1 MGYFLANSK
10 VYEYSI
16 MKKIVLIFLFLPF
29 ISFGQFDYKSY
40 NKAVKYNSK
49 GNIKKAIKYANKSL
63 EDNPSWRKPNL
74 LLASIYINLDS
85 IELAANFILKVYE
98 RNNPKDVVLLEKL
111 IKLYYSNGYYYEALS
126 FLDIVLTDSLKMNFN
141 VERYINNCNFAIEAI
156 KNPVTFN
163 PQNIGLNINSSDQE
177 YSPSISVDGSKLVY
191 SRRFLKDN
199 ILQEDFYISYRDSE
213 GNWKESFPLSDV
225 LNTSGNEGAFSF
237 STDTNLIVFTS
248 CERFDRVGGC
258 DLYLLYDGVVYNA
271 GNLVN
276 SDKWDTQGCFSPD
289 RKYLYFVSNR
299 PGGFGGS
306 DIWRS
311 EIVDNI
317 FLKPE
322 NLGPSINTKYD
333 EMSPF
338 LHPDNLTFYFASNGH
353 IGMGDFDIFVSRRK
367 NIISNWQKPE
377 NLGYPINSHNTENSL
392 VVEKDG
398 NTAYFVSDKNSYGLE
413 DIFIFQLPNQ
423 LMANKITNIELDII
437 TKQKNEEIIFKN
449 VTFASNSF
457 IIDSSSYLEL
467 DQLVAYLIKNPDL
480 EIEIQGHTD
489 DQGNDLDN
497 LKLSISRAYE
507 VFKYLQTRTENKLT
521 YVGYGEQN
529 PLFPNN
535 SIQNRAKNRRTSFV
549 IIN

>member
-1 MGYFLANSK
+1 
-10 VYEYSI
+10 
-16 MKKIVLIFLFLPF
+16 MKKIVFIFLLLPF
-29 ISFGQFDYKSY
+29 ISFAQLDYKSY

-49 GNIKKAIKYANKSL
+49 GNIKKAIKYANKAL
-63 EDNPSWRKPNL
+63 DDNPYWRKPNL

-85 IELAANFILKVYE
+85 IELAASFILKVYE
-98 RNNPKDVVLLEKL
+98 RKNPNDVVLLEKL
-111 IKLYYSNGYYYEALS
+111 IKLYYSNGYYNEALS
-126 FLDIVLTDSLKMNFN
+126 FLEIVLSDSLKMNFN
-141 VERYINNCNFAIEAI
+141 AEKYINNCNFAIESI
-156 KNPVTFN
+156 KNPVKFN

-177 YSPSISVDGSKLVY
+177 YSPSISVDGSRLVF

-199 ILQEDFYISYRDSE
+199 ILQEDFYISYRDSD
-213 GNWKESFPLSDV
+213 GNWKESSPFSDI

-237 STDTNLIVFTS
+237 STDSNLIVFTS
-248 CERFDRVGGC
+248 CERFDRLGGC

-289 RKYLYFVSNR
+289 GKYLYFSSNR

-311 EIVDNI
+311 EIVDNT

-367 NIISNWQKPE
+367 NKTNSWQKPE
-377 NLGYPINSHNTENSL
+377 NLGFPINTHYTENSL
-392 VVEKDG
+392 IVEKDG
-398 NTAYFVSDKNSYGLE
+398 NTAYFVSNKNGYGLE
-413 DIFIFQLPNQ
+413 DIFVFQLPNQ
-423 LMANKITNIELDII
+423 LRAKEITNIELDII
-437 TKQKNEEIIFKN
+437 TKQSNEEIIFRN
-449 VTFASNSF
+449 VTFESNSF
-457 IIDSSSYLEL
+457 IIDSSSYSEL
-467 DQLVAYLIKNPDL
+467 DQLVEYLIKNPEL

-507 VFKYLQTRTENKLT
+507 VYKYLHSRTENQLT
-521 YVGYGEQN
+521 YVGYGEQK

-535 SIQNRAKNRRTSFV
+535 STQNRAKNRRTSFV

>member
-10 VYEYSI
+10 VYEHSI

-29 ISFGQFDYKSY
+29 ISFGQLDYKSY

-49 GNIKKAIKYANKSL
+49 GNIKKAIKYAYKSL

-98 RNNPKDVVLLEKL
+98 RKNPKDVVLLEKL

-126 FLDIVLTDSLKMNFN
+126 FLDIVLSDSLKMNFN
-141 VERYINNCNFAIEAI
+141 VERYINNCNFAIESI

-177 YSPSISVDGSKLVY
+177 YSPSISVDGNKLVY

-199 ILQEDFYISYRDSE
+199 ILQEDFYISYRDSV
-213 GNWKESFPLSDV
+213 GNWQESFPLSDV

-311 EIVDNI
+311 EIVDKI

-367 NIISNWQKPE
+367 NIINNWQKPE

-398 NTAYFVSDKNSYGLE
+398 NTAYFVSNKNSYGLE

-521 YVGYGEQN
+521 YVGHGEQN

>member
-10 VYEYSI
+10 VYEHSI

-29 ISFGQFDYKSY
+29 ISFGQLDYKSY

-49 GNIKKAIKYANKSL
+49 GNIKKAIKYANKAL
-63 EDNPSWRKPNL
+63 DDNPYWRKPNL

-98 RNNPKDVVLLEKL
+98 RKNPKDVVLLEKL

-126 FLDIVLTDSLKMNFN
+126 FLDIVLSDSLKMNFN

-177 YSPSISVDGSKLVY
+177 YSPSISVDGNKLVY

-199 ILQEDFYISYRDSE
+199 ILQEDFYISYRDSV

-311 EIVDNI
+311 EIVDKI

-367 NIISNWQKPE
+367 NIISNWLKPE

-398 NTAYFVSDKNSYGLE
+398 NTAYFVSNKNSYGLE

>member
-1 MGYFLANSK
+1 
-10 VYEYSI
+10 

-29 ISFGQFDYKSY
+29 ISFGQLDYKSY

-49 GNIKKAIKYANKSL
+49 GNIKKAIKYAYKSL

-98 RNNPKDVVLLEKL
+98 RKNPKDVVLLEKL

-126 FLDIVLTDSLKMNFN
+126 FLDIVLSDSLKMNFN
-141 VERYINNCNFAIEAI
+141 VKRYINNCNFAIESI

-177 YSPSISVDGSKLVY
+177 YSPSISVDGNKLVY

-199 ILQEDFYISYRDSE
+199 ILQEDFYISYRDSV
-213 GNWKESFPLSDV
+213 GNWQESFPLSDV

-311 EIVDNI
+311 EIVDKI

-367 NIISNWQKPE
+367 NIINNWQKPE

-398 NTAYFVSDKNSYGLE
+398 NTAYFVSNKNSYGLE

-535 SIQNRAKNRRTSFV
+535 SIQNKAKNRRTSFV
-549 IIN
+549 IVN

>member
-1 MGYFLANSK
+1 MGNFLANSK
-10 VYEYSI
+10 VYEYTV
-16 MKKIVLIFLFLPF
+16 MKKIVFIFLLLPF
-29 ISFGQFDYKSY
+29 ISFAQLDYKSY

-49 GNIKKAIKYANKSL
+49 GNIKKAIKYANKAL
-63 EDNPSWRKPNL
+63 DDNPYWRKPNL

-85 IELAANFILKVYE
+85 IELAASFILKVYE
-98 RNNPKDVVLLEKL
+98 RKNPNDVVLLEKL
-111 IKLYYSNGYYYEALS
+111 IKLYYSNGYYNEALS
-126 FLDIVLTDSLKMNFN
+126 FLEIVLSDSLKMNFN
-141 VERYINNCNFAIEAI
+141 AEKYINNCNFAIESI
-156 KNPVTFN
+156 KNPVKFN

-177 YSPSISVDGSKLVY
+177 YSPSISVDGSRLVF

-199 ILQEDFYISYRDSE
+199 ILQEDFYISYRDSD
-213 GNWKESFPLSDV
+213 GNWKESFPFSDI

-237 STDTNLIVFTS
+237 STDSNLIVFTS
-248 CERFDRVGGC
+248 CERFDRLGGC

-289 RKYLYFVSNR
+289 RRYLYFVSNR

-311 EIVDNI
+311 EIVDNT

-367 NIISNWQKPE
+367 NKTNSWQKPE
-377 NLGYPINSHNTENSL
+377 NLGFPINTHYTENSL
-392 VVEKDG
+392 IVEKDG
-398 NTAYFVSDKNSYGLE
+398 NTAYFVSNKNGYGLE
-413 DIFIFQLPNQ
+413 DIFVFQLPNQ
-423 LMANKITNIELDII
+423 LRAKEITNIELDII
-437 TKQKNEEIIFKN
+437 TKQSNEEIIFRN
-449 VTFASNSF
+449 VTFESNSF
-457 IIDSSSYLEL
+457 IIDSSSYSEL
-467 DQLVAYLIKNPDL
+467 DQLVEYLIKNPEL

-489 DQGNDLDN
+489 DKGNDLDN

-507 VFKYLQTRTENKLT
+507 VYKYLHSRTENQLT
-521 YVGYGEQN
+521 YVGYGEQK

-535 SIQNRAKNRRTSFV
+535 STQNRAKNRRTSFV

>member
-1 MGYFLANSK
+1 MGNFLANSK
-10 VYEYSI
+10 VYEYTV
-16 MKKIVLIFLFLPF
+16 MKKIVFIFLLLPF
-29 ISFGQFDYKSY
+29 ISFAQLDYKSY

-49 GNIKKAIKYANKSL
+49 GNIKKAIKYANKAL
-63 EDNPSWRKPNL
+63 DDNPYWRKPNL

-85 IELAANFILKVYE
+85 IELAASFILKVYE
-98 RNNPKDVVLLEKL
+98 RKNPNDVVLLEKL
-111 IKLYYSNGYYYEALS
+111 IKLYYSNGYYNEALS
-126 FLDIVLTDSLKMNFN
+126 FLEIVLSDSLKMNFN
-141 VERYINNCNFAIEAI
+141 AEKYINNCNFAIESI
-156 KNPVTFN
+156 KNPVKFN

-177 YSPSISVDGSKLVY
+177 YSPSISVDGSRLVF

-199 ILQEDFYISYRDSE
+199 ILQEDFYISYRDSD
-213 GNWKESFPLSDV
+213 GNWKESFPFSDI

-237 STDTNLIVFTS
+237 STDSNLIVFTS
-248 CERFDRVGGC
+248 CERFDRLGGC
-258 DLYLLYDGVVYNA
+258 DLYLLYDGIVYNA

-311 EIVDNI
+311 EIVDNT

-367 NIISNWQKPE
+367 NKTNSWQKPE
-377 NLGYPINSHNTENSL
+377 NLGFPINTHYTENSL
-392 VVEKDG
+392 IVEKDG
-398 NTAYFVSDKNSYGLE
+398 NTAYFVSNKNGYGLE
-413 DIFIFQLPNQ
+413 DIFVFQLPNQ
-423 LMANKITNIELDII
+423 LKAKEITNIELDII
-437 TKQKNEEIIFKN
+437 TKQSNEEIIFRN
-449 VTFASNSF
+449 VTFESNSF
-457 IIDSSSYLEL
+457 IIDSSSYSEL
-467 DQLVAYLIKNPDL
+467 DQLVEYLIKNPEL

-489 DQGNDLDN
+489 DKGNDLDN

-507 VFKYLQTRTENKLT
+507 VYKYLNSRTENQLT
-521 YVGYGEQN
+521 YVGYGEQK

-535 SIQNRAKNRRTSFV
+535 STQNRAKNRRTSFV

>member
-49 GNIKKAIKYANKSL
+49 GNIKKAIKYAYKSL

-85 IELAANFILKVYE
+85 IELAANFILKVYD
-98 RNNPKDVVLLEKL
+98 RKNPKDVVLLEKL

-141 VERYINNCNFAIEAI
+141 VKRYINNCNFAIEAI

-199 ILQEDFYISYRDSE
+199 ILQEDFYISYRDSD

-398 NTAYFVSDKNSYGLE
+398 NTAYFVSNKNSYGLE

>member
-1 MGYFLANSK
+1 MGNFLANSK
-10 VYEYSI
+10 VYEYTV
-16 MKKIVLIFLFLPF
+16 MKKIVFIFLLLPF
-29 ISFGQFDYKSY
+29 ISFAQLDYKSY

-49 GNIKKAIKYANKSL
+49 GNIKKAIKYANKAL
-63 EDNPSWRKPNL
+63 DDNPYWRKPNL

-85 IELAANFILKVYE
+85 IELAARFILKVYE
-98 RNNPKDVVLLEKL
+98 RKNPNDVVLLEKL

-126 FLDIVLTDSLKMNFN
+126 FLEIVLSDSLKMNFN
-141 VERYINNCNFAIEAI
+141 AKKYINNCNFAIESI
-156 KNPVTFN
+156 KNPVKFN

-177 YSPSISVDGSKLVY
+177 YSPSISVDGSRLVF

-199 ILQEDFYISYRDSE
+199 ILQEDFYISYRDSD
-213 GNWKESFPLSDV
+213 GNWKESFPFSDI

-237 STDTNLIVFTS
+237 STDSNLIVFTS
-248 CERFDRVGGC
+248 CERFDRLGGC

-311 EIVDNI
+311 EIVDNT

-367 NIISNWQKPE
+367 NKINSWQKPE
-377 NLGYPINSHNTENSL
+377 NLGFPINTHNTENSL
-392 VVEKDG
+392 IVEKDG
-398 NTAYFVSDKNSYGLE
+398 NTAYFVSNKNGYGLE
-413 DIFIFQLPNQ
+413 DIFVFQLPNQ
-423 LMANKITNIELDII
+423 LKAKEITNIELDII
-437 TKQKNEEIIFKN
+437 TKQSNEEIIFRN
-449 VTFASNSF
+449 VTFESNSF
-457 IIDSSSYLEL
+457 IIDSSSYSEL
-467 DQLVAYLIKNPDL
+467 DQLVEYLIKNPEL

-507 VFKYLQTRTENKLT
+507 VYKYLHSRTENQLT
-521 YVGYGEQN
+521 YVGYGEQK

-535 SIQNRAKNRRTSFV
+535 STQNRAKNRRTSFV

>member
-1 MGYFLANSK
+1 MGNFLANSK
-10 VYEYSI
+10 VYEYTV
-16 MKKIVLIFLFLPF
+16 MKKIVFIFLLLPF
-29 ISFGQFDYKSY
+29 ISFAQLDYKSY

-49 GNIKKAIKYANKSL
+49 GNIKKAIKYANKAL
-63 EDNPSWRKPNL
+63 DDNPYWRKPNL

-85 IELAANFILKVYE
+85 IELAASFILKVYE
-98 RNNPKDVVLLEKL
+98 RKNPNDVVLLEKL
-111 IKLYYSNGYYYEALS
+111 IKLYYSNGYYNEALS
-126 FLDIVLTDSLKMNFN
+126 FLEIVLSDSLKMNFN
-141 VERYINNCNFAIEAI
+141 AEKYINNCNFAIESI
-156 KNPVTFN
+156 KNPVKFN

-177 YSPSISVDGSKLVY
+177 YSPSISVDGSRLVF

-199 ILQEDFYISYRDSE
+199 ILQEDFYISYRDSD
-213 GNWKESFPLSDV
+213 GNWKESSPFSDI

-237 STDTNLIVFTS
+237 STDSNLIVFTS
-248 CERFDRVGGC
+248 CERFDRLGGC

-289 RKYLYFVSNR
+289 RRYLYFVSNR

-311 EIVDNI
+311 EIVDNT

-367 NIISNWQKPE
+367 NKTNSWQKPE
-377 NLGYPINSHNTENSL
+377 NLGFPINTHYTENSL
-392 VVEKDG
+392 IVEKDG
-398 NTAYFVSDKNSYGLE
+398 NTAYFVSNKNGYGLE
-413 DIFIFQLPNQ
+413 DIFVFQLPNQ
-423 LMANKITNIELDII
+423 LRAKEITNIELDII
-437 TKQKNEEIIFKN
+437 TKQSNEEIIFRN
-449 VTFASNSF
+449 VTFESNSF
-457 IIDSSSYLEL
+457 IIDSSSYSEL
-467 DQLVAYLIKNPDL
+467 DQLVEYLIKNPEL

-489 DQGNDLDN
+489 DKGNDLDN

-507 VFKYLQTRTENKLT
+507 VYKYLHSRTENQLT
-521 YVGYGEQN
+521 YVGYGEQK

-535 SIQNRAKNRRTSFV
+535 STQNRAKNRRTSFV